1 MNATLTFVEGVA
13 EGLAHEAA
21 AFTAQGA
28 VTCLWSLRRR
38 ALVCPASLRR
48 RPGFDLA
55 KRNSATRGWPLHLRP
70 TGGGAVPQGP
80 GVLNLALAFAADRTF
95 TIEDGYRL
103 ITQMIQ
109 DAIPAGWTT
118 GATPNSLCDG
128 AWNLSLNGRKV
139 VGTAQRIRPL
149 GNGQHR
155 ILAHALIMV
164 EGDLAAGAAAV
175 DAFHRDLSLG
185 PIDAGVHTT
194 LGGATPSLRDPMN
207 TLAASLSEIAK
218 RDILRATQ
226 HLGRRAA

>member
-1 MNATLTFVEGVA
+1 MA
-13 EGLAHEAA
+13 EGLALEAA

-28 VTCLWSLRRR
+28 VTCLWSPRRR

-48 RPGFDLA
+48 RPGFDAA

-80 GVLNLALAFAADRTF
+80 GVMNLAVAFTADRTV

-103 ITQMIQ
+103 ITQIIQ

-118 GATPNSLCDG
+118 GATPNSFCDG

-139 VGTAQRIRPL
+139 VGTAQRIRPV
-149 GNGQHR
+149 GNGQRR
-155 ILAHALIMV
+155 ILAHALILV
-164 EGDLAAGAAAV
+164 EGDLAAGAAAAASAV
-175 DAFHRDLSLG
+175 GTAAAAAFHRDLSLG
-185 PIDAGVHTT
+185 PIDENVHAT
-194 LGGATPSLRDPMN
+194 LDGAIPSLRDPMN
-207 TLAASLSEIAK
+207 TLAASLNEIAQ